1 MEGNEETKQQ
11 LEAAYKQIEMHLEE
25 GVNYYVTYT
34 VTTYGVAGGRIFSL
48 ENDLRVYLDDE
59 KLEHLDLFKVTKSF
73 PAHTI
78 VKYTFIKGSPVK
90 VEACSPE
97 MLLHEM
103 KLELKARQKQ
113 HEEVLRVTNSP
124 AEGLLNL
131 ETRVKFLKNGKMD
144 ILEKEIRANG
154 SVSEELYSCI
164 EDELRAM
171 YFALDGSL
179 KKMFVSLTGDELIVQ
194 TTPAIPGLTSEVI
207 EKKADLKLDTSNL
220 KAIYT
225 FLESHDDEKIAK
237 ALEALETNPV
247 LKEAAEKR
255 YLHFIRARLHDAN
268 AVLAQFPEAALSRS
282 EVETLT
288 GKHFAKDF
296 ISLSYFDD
304 SESKLAV
311 DFIGSMIQNAIDL
324 NSYAEQA
331 SQLTHPDEL
340 VALYDDF
347 AAQAKN
353 AIMEEAKNCPKGWFS
368 EVSKHLIKLKL
379 KRVLFEKTQFDEA
392 NRSLALKGFM
402 FFLNINCKTSVYLD
416 IFQSDRPKLTEM
428 FWILRA
434 VPQSNWGDVTPEF
447 PDSPLRF
454 QRSASYRIGD
464 DGSWEIIS
472 KP

>member
-1 MEGNEETKQQ
+1 MELNEEAKQK

-25 GVNYYVTYT
+25 GVSYYSTYT
-34 VTTYGVAGGRIFSL
+34 VTTYGVVGGRIFSL

-73 PAHTI
+73 PAHSI
-78 VKYTFIKGSPVK
+78 VKYTFIKGSPVT

-97 MLLHEM
+97 MLLQEI
-103 KLELKARQKQ
+103 KLELKARQMQ
-113 HEEVLRVTNSP
+113 HAEILRVTNSP
-124 AEGLLNL
+124 AEGLLNI

-144 ILEKEIRANG
+144 ILEKEIQSTG
-154 SVSEELYSCI
+154 SESEDTRSGI
-164 EDELRAM
+164 EDELRAL
-171 YFALDGSL
+171 YFALDGNL
-179 KKMFVSLTGDELIVQ
+179 KKMFVSMVGDELIVQ
-194 TTPAIPGLTSEVI
+194 TTPAIPGLTDEVI
-207 EKKADLKLDTSNL
+207 EKKVNLKLDASNL

-225 FLESHDDEKIAK
+225 FLESHEEEKIAK
-237 ALEALETNPV
+237 ALEALEGNPE
-247 LKEAAEKR
+247 LKEIAEKR
-255 YLHFIRARLHDAN
+255 YLNFIRTRLHNAN

-304 SESKLAV
+304 SESKLTV

-324 NSYAEQA
+324 ESYTQQA
-331 SQLTHPDEL
+331 SQLTSPDEL

-347 AAQAKN
+347 AAQAKK
-353 AIMEEAKNCPKGWFS
+353 AIAEEAKNCPKGWYS
-368 EVSKHLIKLKL
+368 EVSKHLVKLKL
-379 KRVLFEKTQFDEA
+379 KRVLFEKTQFDDA
-392 NRSLALKGFM
+392 NRSLALKAFI

-416 IFQSDRPKLTEM
+416 IFQSDTPKLTEM
-428 FWILRA
+428 FWLLRA
-434 VPQSNWGDVTPEF
+434 VPQSSWGDVTPQF
-447 PDSPLRF
+447 PDSPLKF

-464 DGSWEIIS
+464 DGSWETIS